1 MAKVTASIAHMAGY
15 LQVSTT
21 ADSRDAAARLAQSA
35 VEAGLAAS
43 AQVIGPV
50 ASYFWHLGALG
61 EGEEYQV
68 MFKTSE
74 ARYPDLEAHLI
85 REHPWDNPEVTAVE
99 IAAGSATYL
108 EWLDR
113 TTRSQSS

>member
-1 MAKVTASIAHMAGY
+1 VTVSIANVTGY

-21 ADSRDAAARLAQSA
+21 ADSREAAARLAQSA
-35 VEAGLAAS
+35 VEAGLAAG
-43 AQVIGPV
+43 AQVTGPV
-50 ASYFWHLGALG
+50 VSYFWHLGQLG

-68 MFKTSE
+68 TLKTTE

-113 TTRSQSS
+113 TTSAQESS